1 MRRILKYAGVLAGAI
16 ALLAIVGVAGLYAWT
31 SNELAAKSPLPGHAF
46 TAPTDSASVVRGEHV
61 VRAIGK
67 CGDCHGQD
75 LGGDTLLDDP
85 AMGLIYSPNLTRGAG
100 GIGGTYT
107 DAQWEAA
114 IRHGLAADGRRLVVM
129 PSNEYQFLSDEDL
142 GTIIAYLRTVP
153 AVDRTGPTQRVG
165 PLARALYAG
174 GVFPMFP
181 AKAVTHGD
189 EVVAA
194 VAIDSTVTY
203 GKYLGDVGCSGCH
216 GVTYGGGAI
225 PGGPPDWPQPATL
238 TPTGIGHYTQE
249 GFITALRTGKR
260 PDGTEIN
267 PFMPIAATR
276 QMTDVE
282 IVAVYK
288 YLRTLPARP
297 FGSR

>member
-1 MRRILKYAGVLAGAI
+1 MRKLLKYVGILAGAI
-16 ALLAIVGVAGLYAWT
+16 ALLTVVGVAGLYAW
-31 SNELAAKSPLPGHAF
+31 SSSELGAKAPLPGHPF
-46 TAPTDSASVVRGEHV
+46 TAPSDSASVARGEHV

-75 LGGDTLLDDP
+75 FGGDTLLDDP

-100 GIGGTYT
+100 GIGGSYT
-107 DAQWEAA
+107 DAQWEVA
-114 IRHGLAADGRRLVVM
+114 IRHGLAGDGRRLVVM

-142 GTIIAYLRTVP
+142 GTIVAFLRTVP
-153 AVDRTGPTQRVG
+153 AVDRTNPAQRIG

-174 GVFPMFP
+174 GIFPMFP
-181 AKAVTHGD
+181 AKSVTHAN
-189 EVVAA
+189 EVVPSI
-194 VAIDSTVTY
+194 AIDSTVEY

-225 PGGPPDWPQPATL
+225 PGGPPDWPKPANL
-238 TPTGIGHYTQE
+238 TPAGIGHYTPE
-249 GFITALRTGKR
+249 GFMTALRTGKR

-267 PFMPIAATR
+267 PFMPIQATR
-276 QMTDVE
+276 LMTDVE

-288 YLRTLPARP
+288 YLNTLPSRP

>member
-189 EVVAA
+189 EVVA
-194 VAIDSTVTY
+194 
-203 GKYLGDVGCSGCH
+203 
-216 GVTYGGGAI
+216 GGGDRLDRDVRQVPRRRRLQRVPRCHVWGRRDPREAR
-225 PGGPPDWPQPATL
+225 
-238 TPTGIGHYTQE
+238 
-249 GFITALRTGKR
+249 RTGRSR
-260 PDGTEIN
+260 PTSRRPGS
-267 PFMPIAATR
+267 ATTR
-276 QMTDVE
+276 RR
-282 IVAVYK
+282 ASSP
-288 YLRTLPARP
+288 RCGPASGPTAPRSIP
-297 FGSR
+297 SCRSRRRDR

>member
-1 MRRILKYAGVLAGAI
+1 MRRILKYAGILAGAVV
-16 ALLAIVGVAGLYAWT
+16 LLACAGVAGLYAWT
-31 SNELAAKSPLPGHAF
+31 SNELATKSPLPGHAF
-46 TAPTDSASVVRGEHV
+46 TAPTDSASVARGEHV

-75 LGGDTLLDDP
+75 LGGDTLLNDP

-142 GTIIAYLRTVP
+142 GTIIAYLRSVP
-153 AVDRTGPTQRVG
+153 AVDRTGPAQRVG

-189 EVVAA
+189 EVVPS
-194 VAIDSTVTY
+194 VAIDSTAAY

-225 PGGPPDWPQPATL
+225 PGGPPDWPKPANL

-249 GFITALRTGKR
+249 GFVSALRTGKR